1 LRRKSAAALLMPALP
16 MAMGRKHG
24 GRPRRGLCHC
34 LWLCLAPDAS
44 ALGDTLI
51 KNTTRHDIHSIA
63 TCHGDAFTHFTDFLS
78 PLPLSHEPLIY
89 YDAFRSRQANCGRL
103 DLLFTQ

>member
-1 LRRKSAAALLMPALP
+1 MPALP

-51 KNTTRHDIHSIA
+51 KNTTRHDIHNIA
-63 TCHGDAFTHFTDFLS
+63 TCHGDAFTYCTAFEPSLS
-78 PLPLSHEPLIY
+78 LSQEPLIY
-89 YDAFRSRQANCGRL
+89 DHASRSRQATCGRL
-103 DLLFTQ
+103 DLLLTH